1 MCNCF
6 NKERQMIAYF
16 NWKVKFYTVAGNCS
30 MCNISFPTWY
40 KPVHVEMKTFEGGR
54 SSGTSVHRQT
64 NPTFLQGTGV
74 CTNEHLQGP
83 GCRKHVVVRPS
94 TPQLS
99 SRFQT
104 MGHLMCRTLWG
115 HPMTV
120 SSLISAFGSPLFLG

>member
-64 NPTFLQGTGV
+64 NPTFLQGTGLCV
-74 CTNEHLQGP
+74 QMNTFRVLDAGNMLLLDPPHLSYP
-83 GCRKHVVVRPS
+83 
-94 TPQLS
+94 L
-99 SRFQT
+99 
-104 MGHLMCRTLWG
+104 
-115 HPMTV
+115 
-120 SSLISAFGSPLFLG
+120 AFKQWDT

>member
-64 NPTFLQGTGV
+64 NPTFLQGTGLCV
-74 CTNEHLQGP
+74 QMNTFRVLDAGN
-83 GCRKHVVVRPS
+83 VVVGPS